1 MITNTVLKTVE
12 GEEDDLALHTRLC
25 EQRYLQL
32 LDKFDQVDLKFERID
47 RRLDEIK
54 DILGRDKN
62 DNTALYLKWA
72 GAIIGLLGTFALGL
86 VTHLLLK

>member
-1 MITNTVLKTVE
+1 MTNTVLRTVQ
-12 GEEDDLALHTRLC
+12 GEDTDLALHTKLC

-32 LDKFDQVDLKFERID
+32 LEKFDVVDQKFERID

-54 DILGRDKN
+54 VILEKN
-62 DNTALYLKWA
+62 KTDNTHLYLKWA